1 MKIKTPRIGHLV
13 PSTNLVNPSVYV
25 PDPTKIKHL
34 FGWMQVTQAPRR
46 EVVTVPVIGFCRNAV
61 AALRGAEV
69 EFTGTRVALYADKS
83 GATMTSPL
91 SLDPAI
97 AELAPR

>member
-1 MKIKTPRIGHLV
+1 MV
-13 PSTNLVNPSVYV
+13 PSTNLFNPSVYV

-46 EVVTVPVIGFCRNAV
+46 EVVTVPVIGRCRNAV

-69 EFTGTRVALYADKS
+69 EFTGIRVALYADKS

>member
-1 MKIKTPRIGHLV
+1 L
-13 PSTNLVNPSVYV
+13 
-25 PDPTKIKHL
+25 
-34 FGWMQVTQAPRR
+34 
-46 EVVTVPVIGFCRNAV
+46 VIGLCRNAV

-69 EFTGTRVALYADKS
+69 EFTGIRVALYADKS